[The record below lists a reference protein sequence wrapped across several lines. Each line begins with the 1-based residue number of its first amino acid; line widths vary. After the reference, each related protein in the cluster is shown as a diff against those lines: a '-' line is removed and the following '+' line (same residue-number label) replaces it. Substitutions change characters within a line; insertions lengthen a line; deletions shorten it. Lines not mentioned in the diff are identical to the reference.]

1 MGLSRAEVM
10 EISEKEKSKF
20 IRVLCRM
27 EPARSEE
34 MVNRIS
40 ACIETGNIEIKKR
53 PMKANSIEKTL

>member
-1 MGLSRAEVM
+1 MEV
-10 EISEKEKSKF
+10 SEKEKSKF
-20 IRVLCRM
+20 VRVLCRM